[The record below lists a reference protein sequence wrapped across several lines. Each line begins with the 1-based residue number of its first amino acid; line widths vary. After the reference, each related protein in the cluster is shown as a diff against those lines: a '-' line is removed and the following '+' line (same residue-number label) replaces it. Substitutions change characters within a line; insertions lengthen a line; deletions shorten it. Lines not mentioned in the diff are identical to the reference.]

1 MLVLYTDTHTF
12 THLCAYT
19 QTYTCAHGHTYIQLC
34 VCVCACGGNMC
45 IHTLTQSDIHTH
57 TQKNTHKEG
66 AYFIRVWVSAKN
78 GAGRRRRAHVDLWV
92 LPTVFACTPKLT

>member
-1 MLVLYTDTHTF
+1 
-12 THLCAYT
+12 
-19 QTYTCAHGHTYIQLC
+19 
-34 VCVCACGGNMC
+34 MC

-66 AYFIRVWVSAKN
+66 AYFIRVWWCAKN
-78 GAGRRRRAHVDLWV
+78 GGGGGRGEVDLWV